1 MGNLN
6 KKSIIDKAE
15 QILARCEEKYKEEK
29 NNKRKVRELENK
41 CRKLKKYN
49 LIWKILLAI
58 SIIGLLIV
66 AI

>member
-15 QILARCEEKYKEEK
+15 EILAKCEEKYKEEK
-29 NNKRKVRELENK
+29 NNKRKVRELEKK

-49 LIWKILLAI
+49 LVWKILLAI
-58 SIIGLLIV
+58 SAITLLII
-66 AI
+66 AL

>member
-58 SIIGLLIV
+58 SIIGFLIV